1 MPRTI
6 EDRLRFMKLDGAAS
20 THVRNLKP
28 VVMKALPAAESAPGL
43 LPGLAMA
50 PVAQLPAA

>member
-28 VVMKALPAAESAPGL
+28 VVMKALPAALDGFYDLSL
-43 LPGLAMA
+43 IHI
-50 PVAQLPAA
+50 